1 MLKNT
6 ASIKEKIMNINS
18 EYYNDYEANIEKYE
32 IPKEAIPYAIEAFQG
47 NEEMIFSFAMF
58 LMM

>member
-1 MLKNT
+1 
-6 ASIKEKIMNINS
+6 MNINS

-47 NEEMIFSFAMF
+47 NEEMIFSFVMF
-58 LMM
+58 LLM